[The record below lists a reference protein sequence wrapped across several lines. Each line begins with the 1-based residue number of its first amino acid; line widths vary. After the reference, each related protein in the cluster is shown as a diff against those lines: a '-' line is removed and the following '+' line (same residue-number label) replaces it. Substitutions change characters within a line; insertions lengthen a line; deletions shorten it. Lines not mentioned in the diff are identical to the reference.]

1 MSCYET
7 LLREI
12 EYLAIWE
19 ILKYSE
25 EPAGFDIGYDDFDHI
40 LYIKYHFIYIYPQYK
55 IACIHLRNAFDSVHS
70 GTMANV
76 TNM

>member
-40 LYIKYHFIYIYPQYK
+40 LYLKY
-55 IACIHLRNAFDSVHS
+55 
-70 GTMANV
+70 T
-76 TNM
+76 